1 MLSRFNRALLQ
12 TGFSSAN
19 ARPGKVFLSTLLLV
33 GLSATV
39 QAATVAQT
47 GTDAQ
52 PGAQQAQVLASLQ
65 GYEWQVD
72 RERLADLPEGS
83 WILMRD
89 LAEDETQPD
98 YVRARAAASL
108 TAFPNDEVWQF
119 FLARTQAADSVVAR
133 RRSVDGLCATF
144 ETSRQGALTEAL
156 VPMLQDPDTHL
167 RIQAATCLQL
177 LDNDTGR
184 AALSRYREGITQAWE
199 ARAVRIDR
207 RQVDRR

>member
-1 MLSRFNRALLQ
+1 M
-12 TGFSSAN
+12 
-19 ARPGKVFLSTLLLV
+19 
-33 GLSATV
+33 
-39 QAATVAQT
+39 
-47 GTDAQ
+47 
-52 PGAQQAQVLASLQ
+52 
-65 GYEWQVD
+65 
-72 RERLADLPEGS
+72 
-83 WILMRD
+83 
-89 LAEDETQPD
+89 
-98 YVRARAAASL
+98 
-108 TAFPNDEVWQF
+108 
-119 FLARTQAADSVVAR
+119 VAR